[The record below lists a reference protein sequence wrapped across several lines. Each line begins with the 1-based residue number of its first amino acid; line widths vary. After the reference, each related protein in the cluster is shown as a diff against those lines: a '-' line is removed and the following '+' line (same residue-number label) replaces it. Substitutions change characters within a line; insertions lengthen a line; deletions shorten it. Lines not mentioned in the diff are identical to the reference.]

1 MESYH
6 PIESITYH
14 WMKESGMKSSEWMLA
29 YRAIAQKPLDYFLK
43 NEDELFCEHDP
54 KYGLKLKEGDGH
66 VYGEGDAYKSYFN
79 LVTLDD
85 KVSSNKR
92 HFRAFVT
99 FFIVHCLDKA
109 GYFKSDDINHKLM
122 IGNSKRTITYL
133 KDSMN
138 NIS

>member
-1 MESYH
+1 
-6 PIESITYH
+6 
-14 WMKESGMKSSEWMLA
+14 MKESGMKASEWMLA

-138 NIS
+138 NVASNLAWLYFH

>member
-1 MESYH
+1 
-6 PIESITYH
+6 
-14 WMKESGMKSSEWMLA
+14 MKESGMKASEWMLA

-66 VYGEGDAYKSYFN
+66 VYGEGDTYKSYFN

-85 KVSSNKR
+85 KVTSNKR

-99 FFIVHCLDKA
+99 FFFVHCLDKA

-122 IGNSKRTITYL
+122 IGKNKT
-133 KDSMN
+133 N
-138 NIS
+138 NYFF